1 VTDLPIPDEDANRVR
16 KALLEA
22 IHDQIVRAPNASAL
36 LRLSEAY
43 AWTVAPDQAHGGVND
58 G

>member
-1 VTDLPIPDEDANRVR
+1 VTELTIPDEDANRVR
-16 KALLEA
+16 SALLDA
-22 IHDQIVRAPNASAL
+22 IHDQVVRAPNASAL

-43 AWTVAPDQAHGGVND
+43 AWTVAPDQAHGGVAE